1 VQTIRSVLQVNTTD
15 IGGGAAAIAFGLHNA
30 YLARGIDAWMA
41 VGAKRSGD
49 PHIFEIPNDESR
61 GVWARAW
68 QSGANTLVPLV
79 GRVRGADRARNMLRE
94 IGSPGAAVRRRM
106 GQEDFDFPG
115 SRQLLSRLQS
125 RPDVLHLH
133 NLHGGYFDLRAL
145 EPLSRELPT
154 LVTLHD
160 TWLLTG
166 HCAYSLN
173 CRRWEAGC
181 GHCPDLT
188 INPPLP
194 RDGTAGNWSRKRSIY
209 AKSSMVVVSPS
220 KWLAEIAERSILA
233 QGATKIL
240 VIPNGIDQQTFRP
253 GDKMLSRE
261 TLGIDNSKAVIVF
274 AANGIRQNL
283 YKDFPTI
290 QKAIAELSRTL
301 RGQTF
306 EFIGVGDEGPDE
318 VFENGRITFVPH
330 VDRTRIVDYYRAA
343 DLYVHAARAD
353 NFPNTVLE
361 ALSCGTPVVATA
373 VGGVGEQ
380 VRSLRGTPVTAPE
393 YNAASLDEATG
404 ILVGPGQGAQLGQ
417 ALCWLLENPA
427 ILERLGRNA
436 SSDAAIRFS
445 LERQAD
451 DYIELYGE
459 MMAGH
464 PVADMLVAQ

>member
-1 VQTIRSVLQVNTTD
+1 
-15 IGGGAAAIAFGLHNA
+15 
-30 YLARGIDAWMA
+30 
-41 VGAKRSGD
+41 
-49 PHIFEIPNDESR
+49 
-61 GVWARAW
+61 
-68 QSGANTLVPLV
+68 
-79 GRVRGADRARNMLRE
+79 
-94 IGSPGAAVRRRM
+94 
-106 GQEDFDFPG
+106 
-115 SRQLLSRLQS
+115 
-125 RPDVLHLH
+125 
-133 NLHGGYFDLRAL
+133 
-145 EPLSRELPT
+145 
-154 LVTLHD
+154 
-160 TWLLTG
+160 
-166 HCAYSLN
+166 
-173 CRRWEAGC
+173 
-181 GHCPDLT
+181 
-188 INPPLP
+188 
-194 RDGTAGNWSRKRSIY
+194 
-209 AKSSMVVVSPS
+209 MVVVSPS
-220 KWLAEIAERSILA
+220 RWLAEIAERSILA
-233 QGATKIL
+233 QGASRIL

-253 GDKMLSRE
+253 GDKILSRH
-261 TLGIDNSKAVIVF
+261 TLGIDRSKAVIVF
-274 AANGIRQNL
+274 AANGIRQNF

-290 QKAIAELSRTL
+290 QKAISELSGAL
-301 RGQTF
+301 RGKTF

-318 VFENGRITFVPH
+318 VFPNGRITFVPH

-380 VRSLRGTPVTAPE
+380 VRSLRDTPVTAPE

-404 ILVGPGQGAQLGQ
+404 ILVGPGQGTQLGQ

-464 PVADMLVAQ
+464 PVADMRVAQ